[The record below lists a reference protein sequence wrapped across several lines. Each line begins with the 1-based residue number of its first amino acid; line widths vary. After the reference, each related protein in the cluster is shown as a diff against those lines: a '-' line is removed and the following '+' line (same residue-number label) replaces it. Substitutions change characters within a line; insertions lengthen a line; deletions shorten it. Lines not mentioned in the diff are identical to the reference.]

1 MDNASAADVSA
12 DAPSETV
19 SSTDTVINV
28 AETVAEPP
36 TVADAGDERMRSP
49 ASENQEKASVPSSD
63 DETELE
69 DELEPTPK
77 RNKKSANKKTAQ
89 DRLNEDRKKR
99 LSTLLTMESYIHSI
113 FAIIK
118 RETNASNSAQGKEHE
133 EFTVEPST
141 SAAAG
146 ILLKPKGATTPPE
159 IEDNVTQ
166 GKYSIEMDTESPV
179 KSKSNDTVQ
188 EMDKP
193 DETSPAMKSVVN
205 AVNAVVPTAVAAP
218 ATVVASTSQAASPS
232 QI

>member
-1 MDNASAADVSA
+1 MENANAADVST

-19 SSTDTVINV
+19 SSTDTVINM
-28 AETVAEPP
+28 AEAVAEPA
-36 TVADAGDERMRSP
+36 TVADAGDAHMKSP

-89 DRLNEDRKKR
+89 DRLNEERKKR

-118 RETNASNSAQGKEHE
+118 RETNASNTVQGKEHE

-146 ILLKPKGATTPPE
+146 ILLKPKGASTPPE
-159 IEDNVTQ
+159 IEDSATQ
-166 GKYSIEMDTESPV
+166 GKYNIEMDTESPV
-179 KSKSNDTVQ
+179 KSKSNDTAQ
-188 EMDKP
+188 EMDKL
-193 DETSPAMKSVVN
+193 DESSPALKSVVN
-205 AVNAVVPTAVAAP
+205 TVNTVVPTAVAAP